1 MLLSLLLL
9 IPFLGAL
16 VLILWPGSLSSARL
30 RDVSIVVLV
39 VQCLVSFALLLP
51 FDAADAG
58 LQLVE
63 QARWVHAIGLDY
75 ALALDGLSL
84 PLVLMNGV
92 ARFSLASADSLK
104 LSVSG
109 QSQSY
114 VLTVLLAIVLF
125 LTAVSWFLT

>member
-16 VLILWPGSLSSARL
+16 ALILWPGSPSSARL
-30 RDVSIVVLV
+30 RDVSIVLLV
-39 VQCLVSFALLLP
+39 VQCLASFALLPP

-84 PLVLMNGV
+84 PLVLICLLYTSPSPRDATLSRMP
-92 ARFSLASADSLK
+92 SSA
-104 LSVSG
+104 
-109 QSQSY
+109 
-114 VLTVLLAIVLF
+114 
-125 LTAVSWFLT
+125 